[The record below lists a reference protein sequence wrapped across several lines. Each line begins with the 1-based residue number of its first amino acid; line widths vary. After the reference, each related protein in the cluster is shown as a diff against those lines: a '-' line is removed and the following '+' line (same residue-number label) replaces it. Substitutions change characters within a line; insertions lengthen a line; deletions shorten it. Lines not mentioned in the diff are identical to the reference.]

1 VRLHRLDREQTLPRP
16 PDEVFDFFSQ
26 ARNLELITP
35 PWLGFEVLEAE
46 PEPMRQGTLI
56 SYRLK
61 LHGVPLRWQS
71 RIEEWKPGR
80 AFVDMQVRGPYRVWR
95 HRHEFE
101 ELPDGGGTVVR
112 DRVDY
117 ALPLGPLGRLAHAA
131 FVRRDLGRIFDF
143 RREAV
148 ERMLG

>member
-1 VRLHRLDREQTLPRP
+1 MRFHRLEREQTVPRQLG
-16 PDEVFDFFSQ
+16 DVFEFFSA

-35 PWLGFEVLEAE
+35 PWLGFEVLSAE

-71 RIEEWKPGR
+71 RIEEWHPGR
-80 AFVDMQVRGPYRVWR
+80 LFVDMQVRGPYRLWR

-101 ELPDGGGTVVR
+101 EVGDGRTLVR

-117 ALPLGPLGRLAHAA
+117 ALPLGPLGSVAHAA
-131 FVRRDLGRIFDF
+131 FVGRDLGRIFDF

-148 ERMLG
+148 ERELG

>member
-1 VRLHRLDREQTLPRP
+1 VRLHRLDREQTVPRRL
-16 PDEVFDFFSQ
+16 DEVFDFFSR

-35 PWLGFEVLEAE
+35 PWLGFEVLKAE

-56 SYRLK
+56 SYRLR

-71 RIEEWKPGR
+71 RIEEWEPGR
-80 AFVDMQVRGPYRVWR
+80 AFVDMQVRGPYRLWR

-101 ELPDGGGTVVR
+101 AVAGSGTLVR

-117 ALPLGPLGRLAHAA
+117 SLPLGLLGNAAHAA
-131 FVRRDLGRIFDF
+131 FVSRDLGRIFDF
-143 RREAV
+143 RRDAV
-148 ERMLG
+148 ERLLG